1 MSLLLLV
8 VLVCLPGLAL
18 LGAAARRPL
27 GLVAWLALP
36 PALGILL
43 TGTVGAVLASAG
55 LLSTGR
61 LALATAAVALP
72 LAAWAIRRR
81 PLGAHVRRVRLDARR
96 NAAEHGVLA
105 LLVVAALAGYE
116 RPSEWVMSD
125 GMDAGN
131 YLVQAAA
138 EARTGSV
145 FMDDAPAETM
155 KARFPHAVHVL
166 NSTSGVPAG
175 GGRRELP
182 FPPLFKTVLAVAIL
196 VGGVETALQVPLLL
210 GLLTSL
216 VAHVALR
223 RLARTCGHALV
234 GTALLLLSPLLLKAM
249 RVTMAEVCLLLVA
262 VTGLALLEIAARSG
276 GRALAVLA
284 GLVLGLA
291 LLTRVDGLLIYA
303 GGLLMVAAGAVPRR
317 PGRRDPTPFFAPA
330 LLVGAALAWRLS
342 AYTTHAYL
350 DAQLRGHAGTV
361 GWALLLAPLA
371 WAGAR
376 ALPGPS
382 PRVGRLVACAAA
394 GCFALQAL
402 QALAVRPALAWLR
415 APDDLVAALRAT
427 GGPGLV
433 VVAYAT
439 VLTTLLGAVGAALA
453 LAERAGR
460 FRAWACLFLV
470 AAVVYMQDL
479 HHSPDPFWSSRRL
492 LAGALPLLV
501 GGALRTLELRP
512 FLTAAATLRPA
523 VVLALLAN
531 LAAHDARLTVGRG
544 IFYVG
549 ADRSFAELA
558 SAFAPSD
565 LIVVDGAHPWAAP
578 LQLGLRYLHGL
589 DARAPYLDSL
599 DDDDLRAL
607 HASAVRDARRIA
619 FVPAGPAAEAR
630 LRRLFALQEHAH
642 ALRFRHLTGG
652 TSHPSDVGLRCLF
665 PADAVRADARPR

>member
-1 MSLLLLV
+1 MSLLLLF

-43 TGTVGAVLASAG
+43 TGTLGAALAG
-55 LLSTGR
+55 MGRLSPGR
-61 LALATAAVALP
+61 LAFATATLALP
-72 LAAWAIRRR
+72 LAAYAIRRR
-81 PLGAHVRRVRLDARR
+81 PLAAHARRIRLDVRR
-96 NAAEHGVLA
+96 NAAEHAALA
-105 LLVVAALAGYE
+105 LLVLAALAGYE
-116 RPSEWVMSD
+116 RPSEWVLSD

-138 EARTGSV
+138 EARTGSA

-155 KARFPHAVHVL
+155 KARFPRAVHVL

-210 GLLTSL
+210 GLLAGL

-223 RLARTCGHALV
+223 RLALTRGHALV

-262 VTGLALLEIAARSG
+262 VTGLALLEGAARSG

-284 GLVLGLA
+284 GFVVGLA
-291 LLTRVDGLLIYA
+291 VLARVDGLLVYA
-303 GGLLMVAAGAVPRR
+303 GALLMIAARAVPRCA
-317 PGRRDPTPFFAPA
+317 GRRDPTPFFAPA
-330 LLVGAALAWRLS
+330 LLAGTALAWQLS

-350 DAQLRGHAGTV
+350 DAQLRGCAELV
-361 GWALLLAPLA
+361 GGALLLAPAA
-371 WAGAR
+371 WVVAR
-376 ALPGPS
+376 RLRAPS
-382 PRVGRLVACAAA
+382 PRAARIVACTA
-394 GCFALQAL
+394 FAVFVLQAVE
-402 QALAVRPALAWLR
+402 ALAVRPVLAGLR
-415 APDDLVAALRAT
+415 GPVP
-427 GGPGLV
+427 PGLV
-433 VVAYAT
+433 TLAYAT
-439 VLTTLLGAVGAALA
+439 VLTTLLGAGGAALA
-453 LAERAGR
+453 LVERTGR
-460 FRAWACLFLV
+460 FRAWAYLFV
-470 AAVVYMQDL
+470 VGTVVYLNDL

-501 GGALRTLELRP
+501 AGALRALELRP
-512 FLTAAATLRPA
+512 FLTASATLRPA
-523 VVLALLAN
+523 VALALFASL
-531 LAAHDARLTVGRG
+531 LAHDARFTAGRG
-544 IFYVG
+544 IYYVG
-549 ADRSFAELA
+549 AGRSFAEIA
-558 SAFAPSD
+558 AAFAPSD
-565 LIVVDGAHPWAAP
+565 LIVVDGAHRWAAP

-589 DARAPYLDSL
+589 DARAPFLDSL

-619 FVPAGPAAEAR
+619 FVPAGPAAGAR
-630 LRRLFALQEHAH
+630 LRRLFPLEERAQ

-652 TSHPSDVGLRCLF
+652 SSQASDVDLLWLL
-665 PADAVRADARPR
+665 PARAVRADARRR